1 MAIEVVAGRHQLGS
15 LWLRCTLCDWEELL
29 SDTGSA
35 DVDVAKARSMPH
47 AREHGPDQPKGQGL
61 PVITTRTMP

>member
-15 LWLRCTLCDWEELL
+15 LWLCCTLCDGEELL
-29 SDTGSA
+29 SDTGRV
-35 DVDVAKARSMPH
+35 DVDVAKARSMSH
-47 AREHGPDQPKGQGL
+47 HCGQGADQPKGQGL